1 MPQLQ
6 FLTNSNLTGEYP
18 MSPTTTE
25 PDEVERPELPR
36 ENQEEPHDAELRHH
50 EEDRRG
56 FFQKHPAAKPI
67 VFLVAIVA
75 VVLVGW
81 FWWESRQ
88 WEDTDDAEIDGHIYP
103 ISARVSGQ
111 VIKVS
116 FDDGQVVHKGDV
128 LVVIDPT
135 DYTVA
140 LERARADYQDS
151 QAQAQAARYGVPVS
165 SVGSFSQIRSASADM
180 ASAQA
185 GVAAAQKQAEAAQ
198 SQIIEAQADA
208 LRLNTDV
215 ERYRQLLGKR
225 EISQQQFDAT
235 VAAATA
241 ANATVQARQAAL
253 LAAQA
258 QVRQAQSRIEQANA
272 ELKNAQATPNTV
284 AATKAKSESAD
295 AQALRY
301 KAALDQAQL
310 DLSYTTIVAPVDGV
324 VGKRSVQVGSNVA
337 IGQDLMA
344 VVPLRDIWVTAN
356 FKETQLA
363 HMRPGQP
370 VKIKVDTYGGRR
382 WDGHV
387 SNVGGATGAKYSLLP
402 PENATGNYV
411 KVVQRIPVRID
422 FDGHGTADFNKDGL
436 LRPGMSVEPDVKVR

>member
-1 MPQLQ
+1 
-6 FLTNSNLTGEYP
+6 

-25 PDEVERPELPR
+25 PNDLERSEVQT
-36 ENQEEPHDAELRHH
+36 ENHEEQHDAELRHPV
-50 EEDRRG
+50 EDRRG

-75 VVLVGW
+75 VLLVGW

-116 FDDGQVVHKGDV
+116 FDDGQLVHKGDV

-140 LERARADYQDS
+140 LERARADYQD
-151 QAQAQAARYGVPVS
+151 AQAQAVAAQYGVPVS

-180 ASAQA
+180 SSAQA

-198 SQIIEAQADA
+198 SQIVEAEADA
-208 LRLNTDV
+208 KKLNTDV

-225 EISQQQFDAT
+225 EISQQQFDAAT
-235 VAAATA
+235 AAATA

-253 LAAQA
+253 LAAEA
-258 QVRQAQSRIEQANA
+258 QVKMAQSRIDQANA

-284 AATKAKSESAD
+284 AATKAKAQSAD
-295 AQALRY
+295 AQAQRS
-301 KAALDQAQL
+301 KSALDQAQL
-310 DLSYTTIVAPVDGV
+310 NLSYTTIAAPVDGI

-337 IGQDLMA
+337 VGQDLMA
-344 VVPLRDIWVTAN
+344 IVPLRDVWVTAN

-370 VKIKVDTYGGRR
+370 VKIKVDTYGGRK
-382 WDGHV
+382 WNGHV
-387 SNVGGATGAKYSLLP
+387 SNIGGATGAKYSLLP

-422 FDGHGTADFNKDGL
+422 FDGNDKPDFNKDGL
-436 LRPGMSVEPDVKVR
+436 LRPGMSVEPDVNISK

>member
-1 MPQLQ
+1 
-6 FLTNSNLTGEYP
+6 
-18 MSPTTTE
+18 MSPGTTE
-25 PDEVERPELPR
+25 ENELERPKMEDEHQEEHQDPEARPPDES
-36 ENQEEPHDAELRHH
+36 
-50 EEDRRG
+50 RRG

-88 WEDTDDAEIDGHIYP
+88 WEDTDDAQIDGHIYP
-103 ISARVSGQ
+103 ISARVAGQ
-111 VIKVS
+111 VTKVS
-116 FDDGQVVHKGDV
+116 FDDGQKVHKGDV
-128 LVVIDPT
+128 LVTIDPT
-135 DYTVA
+135 DYAVA
-140 LERARADYQDS
+140 LERARADYED
-151 QAQAQAARYGVPVS
+151 AQAQALAAQYGVPVS

-180 ASAQA
+180 SSAVA
-185 GVAAAQKQAEAAQ
+185 GVAAAEKQVEAAQ
-198 SQIIEAQADA
+198 AQVVEAEADA
-208 LRLNTDV
+208 QKLNTDV

-225 EISQQQFDAT
+225 EISQQQFDAAT
-235 VAAATA
+235 AAATA
-241 ANATVQARQAAL
+241 ANATVKARQASL

-258 QVRQAQSRIEQANA
+258 QVKQAQSRIDQANA
-272 ELKNAQATPNTV
+272 ELKNAQVTPKTV
-284 AATKAKSESAD
+284 AATQAKAKSAD
-295 AQALRY
+295 AQAQRY

-310 DLSYTTIVAPVDGV
+310 NLSYTTIVAPVDGI

-344 VVPLRDIWVTAN
+344 IVPLRDVWVTAN

-370 VKIKVDTYGGRR
+370 VKIKVDTYGGRK
-382 WDGHV
+382 WNGHV
-387 SNVGGATGAKYSLLP
+387 SNIGGATGAKYSLLP

-422 FDGHGTADFNKDGL
+422 FDGNDKSDFNKDGL
-436 LRPGMSVEPDVKVR
+436 LRPGMSVLPDVKVR